1 MKFAPAMTN
10 ENYPMLR
17 MLSENAAWECGVRA
31 MLFGYRVSANPVGNG
46 AYTIDYCC
54 ADEQLWVE
62 LILSIVVI
70 AFETLP
76 ETLTSEEVQQLFPQ
90 QNIKP
95 IKNDA
100 DCFSQLKQL
109 AFSSYL
115 EKSKDK

>member
-17 MLSENAAWECGVRA
+17 MLSENEAWECGVRA
-31 MLFGYRVSANPVGNG
+31 VLFGYRVSANPVGSST
-46 AYTIDYCC
+46 YTIDYCC

-70 AFETLP
+70 AFGLLP
-76 ETLTSEEVQQLFPQ
+76 ETLTSAEAQQLFPQ

-95 IKNDA
+95 IKNDP
-100 DCFSQLKQL
+100 DCFGQLRQL
-109 AFSSYL
+109 AFPSYL
-115 EKSKDK
+115 EKIKE